1 MKKREHSH
9 YFPDSLDLKLFGL
22 LYKLK
27 MLSLQQCWQAVYY
40 SVCPDFTDCFRS
52 RLFPLYQA
60 GLISVIPNGCC
71 RYAVILAN
79 KGIAAMT
86 AETDKHASALA
97 VEEKM
102 IPHHISLVQFLLDF
116 QSSFDSSPYSHLPC
130 SVNMEVYDR
139 DYEIIRPDAV
149 ITLPG
154 TLFFIEQD
162 MGTEDARQLRAKWI
176 RYRRFLE
183 NWKGSGSV
191 PKMILLFIVTADEKV
206 CYKRQ
211 KTVLDSLQLLSPAMA
226 RSDIKIYIGTES
238 EILHTV
244 FEVILPSLFSD
255 SLVRDILQPFLI
267 TPYGYTVSETENLT
281 SYLSELQFDFY
292 LRKATKE
299 SSDSPFPDAFL
310 FQDGRRNEVSAI
322 AKASYLDK
330 ANALIRERIPDAR
343 YLSLMI
349 LTDDIDHTQ
358 QLLQNEETYHEGKVF
373 MLTEGKLCQY
383 AKKSPAE

>member
-1 MKKREHSH
+1 MKKTQ
-9 YFPDSLDLKLFGL
+9 YNDTLDQKLLGL

-27 MLSLQQCWQAVYY
+27 LLSLQQCWQAVYY
-40 SVCPDFTDCFRS
+40 AACPNFMQCFWQH
-52 RLFPLYQA
+52 LYPMYSA
-60 GLISVIPNGCC
+60 GLIVIFPNVYCK
-71 RYAVILAN
+71 YAVMLTN
-79 KGIAAMT
+79 KGIAAMST
-86 AETDKHASALA
+86 ETDKHASDLA
-97 VEEKM
+97 VEEKL

-116 QSSFDSSPYSHLPC
+116 QSSFDSSPYSHFPC

-162 MGTEDARQLRAKWI
+162 MGTEDARQLRAKWT

-183 NWKGSGSV
+183 NRKESGTV
-191 PKMILLFIVTADEKV
+191 PEMILLFIITADEKV
-206 CYKRQ
+206 FYKRQ

-226 RSDIKIYIGTES
+226 RSDIKIYMGTEN
-238 EILHTV
+238 EILRAV
-244 FEVILPSLFSD
+244 FEVILPSLLSD
-255 SLVRDILQPFLI
+255 SLMQDILQPILI
-267 TPYGYTVSETENLT
+267 TPYGYTVSDTENLN

-292 LRKATKE
+292 LRKATTE

-310 FQDGRRNEVSAI
+310 FQDGRRNEVGSL

-330 ANALIRERIPDAR
+330 ANAIIRERVPDAR
-343 YLSLMI
+343 YLPLMI

-358 QLLQNEETYHEGKVF
+358 QLLQNEKAYHEGKV
-373 MLTEGKLCQY
+373 LVVAEEKLSQY
-383 AKKSPAE
+383 AKKSPAA